1 MAVSV
6 ELQHLAEMHRILNNM
21 PRGAQKTLETTGKD
35 FSRSMPGWI
44 ADEIVKE
51 YNIGKQ
57 AITGQKIGT
66 IKAIGSGTD
75 RSIIFKGRALTPR
88 HFDMKPK
95 KPKGFKTVGNQRVG
109 KKKVRK
115 PYKITWEVKR
125 GHREE
130 ANGGREDYNTP
141 WFLAPAKKGSSTMIP
156 FQRSPGHP
164 KGFKT
169 VAAHRTSLPQMVSH
183 DGHTL
188 KPEIANVV
196 WPKLEDKLIQNAQRF
211 ILR

>member
-6 ELQHLAEMHRILNNM
+6 ELQRLTELHRILNHV
-21 PRGAQKTLETTGKD
+21 PRGAQKTLEITGKD

-44 ADEIVKE
+44 AEEVVKE

-57 AITGQKIGT
+57 QITSQKIGT
-66 IKAIGSGTD
+66 IHTIGSGID

-88 HFDMKPK
+88 SFDMKPK
-95 KPKGFKTVGNQRVG
+95 KPKGFQTVGNQRVG

-115 PYKITWEVKR
+115 TYKITWEVKR
-125 GHREE
+125 GHRVE
-130 ANGGREDYNTP
+130 AKGDYNTP

-169 VAAHRTSLPQMVSH
+169 VAAHRTSLPQMISH

-196 WPKLEDKLIQNAQRF
+196 WPKLEDKLHQNAQRF
-211 ILR
+211 IFR